1 MLQLL
6 GSHIIQLQ
14 CFNKSSHISACSM
27 QGLDSNC
34 PSCSVARDKDQ
45 RHAPEM
51 NSLQQGPRSVMNRKE
66 TTSTDVSPRNNS
78 EVADRLPVVVRFPA
92 SPRVRLKTVD
102 PPKGNGLGQK
112 KAKKP
117 QRSKQGKRSEPQTKH
132 PHKNHRI
139 CLRHEGNPTASSK

>member
-1 MLQLL
+1 
-6 GSHIIQLQ
+6 
-14 CFNKSSHISACSM
+14 M

-66 TTSTDVSPRNNS
+66 TTSTDVTPRNNS

-112 KAKKP
+112 NQETTAKQTRKEVGATNETP
-117 QRSKQGKRSEPQTKH
+117 TQEPPDLPWTRRETNWHCQWPSKQCEKSVQLPIKEA
-132 PHKNHRI
+132 N
-139 CLRHEGNPTASSK
+139 